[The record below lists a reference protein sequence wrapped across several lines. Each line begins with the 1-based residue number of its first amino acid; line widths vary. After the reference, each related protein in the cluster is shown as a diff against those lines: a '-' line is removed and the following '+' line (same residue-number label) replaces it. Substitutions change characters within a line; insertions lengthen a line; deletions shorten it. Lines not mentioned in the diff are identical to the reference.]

1 MNVVVVSCHP
11 SERSFVA
18 HLGGVVTGSL
28 RRAGA
33 DVTVL
38 DVSAGAGP
46 AAAHRLVLSRAEAVV
61 FVYPTWWSGLPGA
74 LKVWVDEVWPEPS
87 GRRSSPPFP
96 RIRRIAA
103 VTTHGSSRLVNVLE
117 GEAGRLLLTRSLTG
131 ACHPRCQV
139 TWHAVYGLDRAP
151 ESRRRRFAA
160 HVERLGGELVRRR

>member
-18 HLGGVVTGSL
+18 HLAGVVTGSL

-38 DVSAGAGP
+38 DVSAGDAP

-74 LKVWVDEVWPEPS
+74 LKAWVDDVWPEPS
-87 GRRSSPPFP
+87 GAGRSRPFP

-103 VTTHGSSRLVNVLE
+103 VTTHGSSRLVNRLE
-117 GEAGRLLLTRSLTG
+117 GEAGRLLLTRSLPG
-131 ACHPRCQV
+131 ACHPRCRV

-151 ESRRRRFAA
+151 DRRRGRFSAR
-160 HVERLGGELVRRR
+160 VERLGEELVRRR